1 MKSQLLDGKNLAARL
16 RQKMKEQV
24 GKMQP
29 KPGLG
34 VVLVGDNPASKV
46 YVEGKIRACEDVGIV
61 SKKILLGKDASESE
75 VIAAVEEMNQDKQVH
90 GFIVQLPL
98 PEQIDEHLI
107 IDSIL
112 SFKDADGFSAVNVGN
127 MFMGRGVLLP
137 ATPKGIIR
145 LLLDAQI
152 PLKGKRAVVLGRS
165 NIVGK
170 PISFLLQQQDCT
182 VTMCHSKTENL
193 KNITKEADILVVAI
207 GKPRFVTKDMVKK
220 GAVVVD
226 VGMHRLEDGTL
237 CGDVDFEKVKKKCSW
252 ITPVPGGVGPMTIA
266 MLLENSIECFYLQ
279 NR

>member
-1 MKSQLLDGKNLAARL
+1 MTAQLLDGKDLAAQL

-24 GKMQP
+24 AGMQP

-46 YVEGKIRACEDVGIV
+46 YVEGKIKACEEVGIV
-61 SKKILLGKDASESE
+61 SKKILLGANATESE
-75 VIAAVEEMNQDKQVH
+75 VIAAVDEMNQDREIH

-98 PEQIDEHLI
+98 PEQVSEHLV

-112 SFKDADGFSAVNVGN
+112 AFKDADGFSAVNVGN
-127 MFMGRGVLLP
+127 MFLGKGLLLP

-145 LLLDAQI
+145 LLLAHNI
-152 PLKGKRAVVLGRS
+152 PLKGKHAVVVGRS

-170 PISFLLQQQDCT
+170 PVSFLLQQQDCT

-193 KNITKEADILVVAI
+193 KSLTKQADILVVAI

-237 CGDVDFEKVKKKCSW
+237 CGDVDFEKVKNKAGW
-252 ITPVPGGVGPMTIA
+252 ITPAPGGVGPMTIA
-266 MLLENSIECFYLQ
+266 MLLENAIECYQLQ
-279 NR
+279 RR